1 VLARAY
7 TVSLSSRLELGSWTV
22 GSCRLGA
29 EELSSRIYTVATPS
43 SRRCMDLEMSGRC
56 GGNDAKTQLCGDGGV
71 RANIVRGRE
80 IGGGGVGGWRMLEG
94 KMWGAGAD
102 GEAGRGG
109 VSAMRVAAARRVP
122 RGVPMGTREGCGVG

>member
-1 VLARAY
+1 
-7 TVSLSSRLELGSWTV
+7 
-22 GSCRLGA
+22 
-29 EELSSRIYTVATPS
+29 
-43 SRRCMDLEMSGRC
+43 
-56 GGNDAKTQLCGDGGV
+56 
-71 RANIVRGRE
+71 VRGGE